1 MADVFIRQTKPVIV
15 DENWPPKSET
25 PIENEGLRFFPP
37 APQPIIRND
46 APIIL
51 GQHMPTDP
59 SGNSATDPN
68 STVHPDATILL
79 GLAPLP
85 QREDSRPPVT
95 VGSTETRFT
104 ANAAPVS
111 NESVAGKIYG
121 EGPAQRHV
129 NLPKPPNPVGN
140 TEVHMTHTPGAPIS
154 NNSDQAIM
162 RSPASDAS
170 DAARD
175 SLLPPNAQLV
185 PEFIQGITNAA
196 INNEKAHFT
205 FTPQPLPPQSDTVIQ
220 SSLFSHNQQ
229 NQNQNGVLQ
238 NVTVG
243 NKDVHFVPGR
253 PAQVNT
259 GENTTFGG
267 GGDPTKEPGQDDR
280 SFAGR
285 HTMNVGAGETYIA
298 ASGDNTRIAGEEDKV
313 LTPNVGA
320 VGNQETLT
328 GSTGGPSVDS
338 GREVGLGGK
347 GKPKNVRG

>member
-25 PIENEGLRFFPP
+25 PVENEGLRFFPP
-37 APQPIIRND
+37 APQPIVRND

-51 GQHMPTDP
+51 GQQANTDP
-59 SGNSATDPN
+59 ASV
-68 STVHPDATILL
+68 VHPDATVLL
-79 GLAPLP
+79 GLTPLP
-85 QREDSRPPVT
+85 ALPRRDDLRPPVT

-111 NESVAGKIYG
+111 NESRAGTIYG
-121 EGPAQRHV
+121 EGPTQRHV
-129 NLPKPPNPVGN
+129 NLPKPPTPVGN

-154 NNSDQAIM
+154 NNADVAIM

-170 DAARD
+170 DASRA
-175 SLLPPNAQLV
+175 SLLPPNTQLEM

-196 INNEKAHFT
+196 VNNEKPHFT
-205 FTPQPLPPQSDTVIQ
+205 FSPQPIATQSDTVIQ
-220 SSLFSHNQQ
+220 ASHPVHPSPD
-229 NQNQNGVLQ
+229 NGVL
-238 NVTVG
+238 NNITAG
-243 NKDVHFVPGR
+243 NKDVHIVPGR
-253 PAQVNT
+253 PAQLNI
-259 GENTTFGG
+259 GESPTFGG
-267 GGDPTKEPGQDDR
+267 GGDLTKEPGQDDR
-280 SFAGR
+280 NFAGR

-298 ASGDNTRIAGEEDKV
+298 ASGDNTRVAGEEDKV